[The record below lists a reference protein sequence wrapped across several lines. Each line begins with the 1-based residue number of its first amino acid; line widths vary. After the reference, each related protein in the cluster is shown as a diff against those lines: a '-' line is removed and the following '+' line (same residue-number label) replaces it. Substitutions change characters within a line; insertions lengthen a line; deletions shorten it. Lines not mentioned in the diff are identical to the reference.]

1 MSQRVPG
8 PPAATSRVLPCSTYL
23 TYVAYVDMLDAVTVL
38 TFDSYSEAR
47 DHLKEVL
54 DTADRGEPV
63 VVRRQGHAAAVVNV
77 ERLRDL
83 LIHRC
88 PPDARVVPEAGGWSI
103 LLPGLPIAADG
114 STLDQAL
121 DEMVLAL
128 REYAADWC
136 DHLKDA
142 PNHRE
147 NWGLVQMV
155 SLSDDAQI
163 KEWLAGPSA

>member
-1 MSQRVPG
+1 M
-8 PPAATSRVLPCSTYL
+8 A
-23 TYVAYVDMLDAVTVL
+23 VL
-38 TFDSYSEAR
+38 TFESYSQAR

-63 VVRRQGHAAAVVNV
+63 VVRRQGHDAAVVSA

-83 LIHRC
+83 LLHRC
-88 PPDARVVPEAGGWSI
+88 PPDARVVPGAGRWSVF
-103 LLPGLPIAADG
+103 LPGLPIAADG
-114 STLDQAL
+114 STLDEAL

-128 REYAADWC
+128 REYAEDWR
-136 DHLKDA
+136 DHLKDV

-147 NWGLVQMV
+147 NWALVQLV

-163 KEWLAGPSA
+163 KEWLAGQAP